1 MAVSLTATAK
11 SATANTYLSLT
22 DANSYLDGTPN
33 DDTWDAASDDQKNRA
48 LKSSTDRLEQ
58 VEWVSTVTDTDQ
70 RLAWP
75 RLGITDRDG
84 REFSDDAIP
93 RPIEEAT
100 AELARRIIDG
110 SYTSDDT
117 GLEGFASVGVG
128 SISVTPRSSRKGA
141 KLPEA
146 VRLIVQPYAKG
157 LDELTVP
164 LSRG

>member
-11 SATANTYLSLT
+11 SSTANTYLSLS
-22 DANSYLDGTPN
+22 DANSYIDGIPN
-33 DDTWDAASDDQKNRA
+33 DDTWDAATDDQKNRA
-48 LKSSTDRLEQ
+48 LKSATDRLEQ
-58 VEWVSTVTDTDQ
+58 VDWVSTVTDTDQ

-75 RLGITDRDG
+75 RLGVTDRDG
-84 REFSDDAIP
+84 RDFSDDAIP

-128 SISVTPRSSRKGA
+128 PISVTPRSSRKA
-141 KLPEA
+141 ATLPEA
-146 VRLIVQPYAKG
+146 VRLIIKPYARG
-157 LDELTVP
+157 LAALTAP
-164 LSRG
+164 LDRG